1 MPVTANGYC
10 TPNQLVAVLPGL
22 IIGSSADVT
31 SDSIQ
36 AEINDV
42 ATKIRGS
49 KQRYPLISL
58 NDHQSDL
65 LGMINSPL
73 AEAAIIRRRATD
85 LKPENIR
92 YAFAQEKFGKMLLDW
107 YSTGKF
113 IKSFVRSQLIDSI
126 ALATVEECCWAMADF
141 EPTEDDV
148 SQPSYPSKP
157 IIRIWI
163 KRVSAVVYSIAHRLG
178 YFVPQSPVN
187 DDGIPTD
194 LTADHLSI
202 YGKIVRLIVGS
213 MIVRVQ
219 KAQAKEVISLEADD
233 LLRQGIELLIELAS
247 GKHFL
252 TLKP

>member
-85 LKPENIR
+85 LKPENIILSK
-92 YAFAQEKFGKMLLDW
+92 EPMIIDFG
-107 YSTGKF
+107 
-113 IKSFVRSQLIDSI
+113 
-126 ALATVEECCWAMADF
+126 LATVAD
-141 EPTEDDV
+141 EPKYLFVRCGT
-148 SQPSYPSKP
+148 P
-157 IIRIWI
+157 
-163 KRVSAVVYSIAHRLG
+163 G
-178 YFVPQSPVN
+178 YVAP
-187 DDGIPTD
+187 
-194 LTADHLSI
+194 
-202 YGKIVRLIVGS
+202 
-213 MIVRVQ
+213 
-219 KAQAKEVISLEADD
+219 
-233 LLRQGIELLIELAS
+233 
-247 GKHFL
+247 
-252 TLKP
+252 